1 MRDRTLGCLRPPP
14 RICTVRSRGAA
25 PHGTPR
31 KVWPGGRPVFVPDRA
46 SETPVRLAHVSARQN
61 GFTLMELLITI
72 AVATILAVLALPDF
86 SRFLIRGHI
95 LTQANSLVAD
105 LSFAR
110 SEAIRRQEPVTLCV
124 STNAATCV
132 TGNWQSGWITYLNV
146 NNASTPPATPLLRVH
161 SAFTDDVVVASTTN
175 PVASPAPGAS
185 STTSYL
191 TFKPDGTAIWGYTNS
206 TTPSTFAALFAVCD
220 ASPRPGDTNGIDV
233 TVDNSG
239 MISSTT
245 QTQPCPTP

>member
-1 MRDRTLGCLRPPP
+1 MFVSDRVSEAS
-14 RICTVRSRGAA
+14 VRRARA
-25 PHGTPR
+25 PG
-31 KVWPGGRPVFVPDRA
+31 
-46 SETPVRLAHVSARQN
+46 RQN

-124 STNAATCV
+124 STNATGCS

-146 NNASTPPATPLLRVH
+146 SNASNPPTNTNTPLLRVH
-161 SAFTDDVVVASTTN
+161 SAFSDDIVVASTTN
-175 PVASPAPGAS
+175 PVANPPPGVS
-185 STTSYL
+185 SATSYL
-191 TFKPDGTAIWGYTNS
+191 TFQPDGTAIWGYTS
-206 TTPSTFAALFAVCD
+206 GTTPSTFAALFAICD

-233 TVDNSG
+233 TIDNSG
-239 MISSTT
+239 MISSTA
-245 QTQPCPTP
+245 QNQLCPTP